1 MRVYIGPYVPY
12 YSVYTLAYKLFFFL
26 SADRREAIGEWAKD
40 SIIED
45 FLDWLYTKR
54 KRTIKVH
61 IDNYDTWNA
70 DQTLA
75 IVIVSVLKDIR
86 KGLDVTGGFPIIEDA
101 DVPDNLKMPEGV
113 SPFEADELLLL
124 SRYSYVLDRMIEG
137 FEITA
142 DTDKFWLGVPP
153 DEEETAIDKFMEDQE
168 SKQKEAL
175 RLFAKYFR
183 HLWN

>member
-12 YSVYTLAYKLFFFL
+12 YSAYYLANKLFFFL
-26 SADRREAIGEWAKD
+26 SADRRDAIGEWMSD
-40 SIIED
+40 NVIGD
-45 FLDWLYTKR
+45 FLEWLYAKR

-75 IVIVSVLKDIR
+75 IVIVAVLSNIR
-86 KGLDVTGGFPIIEDA
+86 KGLGSTSGFPIIEDE

-124 SRYSYVLDRMIEG
+124 SRYSYILDRMIEG

-142 DTDKFWLGVPP
+142 DPDKFWLGVPP
-153 DEEETAIDKFMEDQE
+153 DEEETAVDKFMEDQE

-175 RLFAKYFR
+175 RLFAKYYTR
-183 HLWN
+183 LWD

>member
-12 YSVYTLAYKLFFFL
+12 ISAYYLADKLFFFL
-26 SADRREAIGEWAKD
+26 NDDRRDALGEWL
-40 SIIED
+40 SNTVVGD
-45 FLDWLYTKR
+45 FFEWVYKKR
-54 KRTIKVH
+54 KRIIKVH

-70 DQTLA
+70 DLTLA
-75 IVIVSVLKDIR
+75 IVIVAVLNNIR
-86 KGLDVTGGFPIIEDA
+86 KSLDSTNGFPIVEDA

-113 SPFEADELLLL
+113 SPFEADDLLLI
-124 SRYSYVLDRMIEG
+124 SRYSYILDRMIEG

-142 DTDKFWLGVPP
+142 DPDKFWLSVPP
-153 DEEETAIDKFMEDQE
+153 DEEVAAVDKFMEDQE

-183 HLWN
+183 HLWH